1 MVTKW
6 EYMSIAME
14 GTDIGLDKLNEYG
27 DEGWE
32 LVQIIIRPGQYLHNG
47 NKILGK
53 ITFIF
58 KRQKS

>member
-1 MVTKW
+1 
-6 EYMSIAME
+6 MSIAME